1 MPDPAEVIKRTE
13 LGPPKPKTKYSEIL
27 ALILGMGPDDVLK
40 IPRGHK
46 IWRKKDGQGK
56 VRNRLGSAL
65 GYHCKKL
72 GISLLVERYDADT
85 IIISRAEE

>member
-1 MPDPAEVIKRTE
+1 MPDPAEVIKRDD
-13 LGPPKPKTKYSEIL
+13 LNRFRPKTKYSAIL
-27 ALILGMGPDDVLK
+27 EMIERMAPDEVLK

-46 IWRKKDGQGK
+46 IWRKKDAQGK

-72 GISLLVERYDADT
+72 GIKLLVERYDADT